1 VRARLVAS
9 AVAVAALAITLAGCN
24 FITPQASLYPY
35 DASDGVS
42 TVVGDVHI
50 LNALVLTE
58 DGTDGN
64 LVFSAVNDGGE
75 KVDLTVQ
82 FDSGGTKTDLTVP
95 VEAAGRTDVGFG
107 DAGQLFLAS
116 MNTPAGSL
124 LPVYFQYGD
133 HEGKQ
138 LMVPVLD
145 GALPQY
151 QPYLPTPT
159 PTPTPT
165 ETGMPTPNPTETP
178 AG

>member
-1 VRARLVAS
+1 MRARLVAS

-35 DASDGVS
+35 DPSDGVS
-42 TVVGDVHI
+42 TVVGDVHV
-50 LNALVLTE
+50 LNAMVLTE

-64 LVFSAVNDGGE
+64 LLFSAVNDSGQ

-82 FDSGGTKTDLTVP
+82 FESGGSKTDLTVP
-95 VEAAGRTDVGFG
+95 VDAAGRTDVGFG
-107 DAGQLFLAS
+107 EAGQLFLAG
-116 MNTPAGSL
+116 MDTQPGSL

-145 GALPQY
+145 GSLEQY
-151 QPYLPTPT
+151 QPYLPT

-165 ETGMPTPNPTETP
+165 ETGMPTPSPTETP

>member
-42 TVVGDVHI
+42 TAIGDVHV
-50 LNALVLTE
+50 LNALVLTD

-64 LVFSAVNDGGE
+64 LVFTALNDSGSPVN
-75 KVDLTVQ
+75 LTVQ
-82 FDSGGTKTDLTVP
+82 FSSGGQKTDLDLALAP
-95 VEAAGRTDVGFG
+95 RSRNDFGFG
-107 DAGQLFLAS
+107 AGGQLFLAG
-116 MNTPAGSL
+116 MDTAAGSL

-133 HEGKQ
+133 VEGKQ

-145 GALPQY
+145 GSLPQY

-159 PTPTPT
+159 PTPT
-165 ETGMPTPNPTETP
+165 ETGLPTPNPTETP
-178 AG
+178 GS